1 MSSDLKKLEKIIGH
15 QFENRELLTK
25 ALTHK
30 SYAAEIGSGEFNER
44 MEFLG
49 DSILSASV
57 ADYLYHKHPD
67 QDEGKLSQIKSQIV
81 SGQNLSKWALDI
93 KLGAFLLISKGEEAN
108 GGRQR
113 ESLMANTIEA
123 LIAALY
129 LDAGYTV
136 AKEFIFKYLVK
147 QRRVIINDA
156 KSKLQELIQSRF
168 QTLPE
173 YRVLSETGPDHERIF
188 EIGVYVKKDLMGVG
202 TGRSKKDA
210 QQGAAK
216 KALKALS
223 TTGTNKIENAK

>member
-1 MSSDLKKLEKIIGH
+1 MPSDLEKLEKIIGH
-15 QFENRELLTK
+15 QFENSELLKK

-30 SYAAEIGSGEFNER
+30 SYAAENGCEEYNER

-81 SGQNLSKWALDI
+81 SGQSLSKWARDI

-113 ESLMANTIEA
+113 ESLLANTIEA
-123 LIAALY
+123 LIASLY
-129 LDAGYTV
+129 LDAGYAV
-136 AKEFIFKYLVK
+136 AKEFIYKYLIK
-147 QRRVIINDA
+147 QRRVVINDA
-156 KSKLQELIQSRF
+156 KSKLQECIQSRF

-216 KALKALS
+216 KALKALN
-223 TTGTNKIENAK
+223 TNGNK